1 MRWCCW
7 IGAGKL
13 ILAAVC
19 CLGVGGGGV
28 LGDGL
33 RFKVIAPNVDT
44 SSICCPGFLFSSS
57 AVAGNNYRL
66 RMKPKQK
73 LRPSV

>member
-1 MRWCCW
+1 MVLLDRGRKTHFGCR
-7 IGAGKL
+7 L
-13 ILAAVC
+13 LP
-19 CLGVGGGGV
+19 GGGGGWGGV